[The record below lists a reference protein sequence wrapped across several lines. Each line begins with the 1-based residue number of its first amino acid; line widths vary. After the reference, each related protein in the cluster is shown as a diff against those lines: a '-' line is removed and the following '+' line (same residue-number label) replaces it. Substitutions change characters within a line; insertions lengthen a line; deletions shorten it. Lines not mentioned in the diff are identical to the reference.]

1 MRLNLNAYLTS
12 QGFAFI
18 EYATP
23 AMAREAR
30 EEMDR
35 FKIKGCN
42 LEVVFAQQKRKTPH
56 EMRGR
61 GPPSDQGRGR

>member
-1 MRLNLNAYLTS
+1 
-12 QGFAFI
+12 
-18 EYATP
+18 
-23 AMAREAR
+23 MAREAR